1 MTTVIFWHSWDT
13 SLSLICN
20 LVGIYLGTWKILRYC
35 QFCNIVNSLEWEMSL
50 LKKNYQVDN
59 DTDCC
64 TSVSYLEQVRAE
76 QGIWGERTG
85 QLLEHSTWELHIHSA
100 VLLQVS
106 SPGLSAV
113 ILLCVP
119 SASVLLVCHSLLTV
133 PGLCLL
139 WTKLPSPKTRH

>member
-1 MTTVIFWHSWDT
+1 MITVIFWHSWGT
-13 SLSLICN
+13 SLSLICY
-20 LVGIYLGTWKILRYC
+20 LVGISLGAWKILWYD
-35 QFCNIVNSLEWEMSL
+35 QFCNIVNSLEWDEPYE
-50 LKKNYQVDN
+50 KNDQYDN
-59 DTDCC
+59 DTDCW
-64 TSVSYLEQVRAE
+64 TSVFYLEQVRAE

-133 PGLCLL
+133 PGLSLP
-139 WTKLPSPKTRH
+139 WTKLSSPKTRH